1 VTTRDEENRAQQ
13 ILNAR
18 RDKRQISPSRPD
30 DLSLETAYRISRRIR
45 DIRTNEGEQV
55 VGRKL
60 GFTNRT
66 IWDEYDVHAP
76 IWGYMYNTTFRDVS
90 AAEIRFSLDPFCEP
104 RIEPEIAFGFS
115 RSPRPGDSDEALLD
129 AIAWYAHG
137 FEIVDS
143 LYRDWKFKAADTVAA
158 FGLHGAYLCG
168 PRRRVADDD
177 PSLLLQTLQKFRIEL
192 ACDGKTIDIGHG
204 ANVLGSPLAALRHA
218 LDVIAKDPDAEPVSA
233 GEIVTT
239 GTVTRA
245 FPVKQGET
253 WTTTVTGLPLDNL
266 RVAFV

>member
-1 VTTRDEENRAQQ
+1 MTPTGEEQRARH
-13 ILNAR
+13 IMGAR
-18 RDKRQISPSRPD
+18 RDRRQIARSAPD
-30 DLSLETAYRISRRIR
+30 ELSLDAAYRISSRIR
-45 DIRTNEGEQV
+45 DMRALEGERV
-55 VGRKL
+55 IGRKI

-76 IWGYMYNTTFRDVS
+76 IWGYMYDTTFRDVS
-90 AAEIRFSLDPFCEP
+90 SAEVQFSLAPFCEP

-115 RSPRPGDSDEALLD
+115 RAPHVGDSDEELLGSL
-129 AIAWYAHG
+129 AWYAHG

-168 PRRRVADDD
+168 PRRRVPDED
-177 PSLLLQTLQKFRIEL
+177 PAILLLALRNFRIDL
-192 ACDGKTIDIGHG
+192 ARDGETIDVGHG
-204 ANVLGSPLAALRHA
+204 SNVLGSPLSALRHA
-218 LDVIAKDPDAEPVSA
+218 LEVIASDPDAEPVSD
-233 GEIVTT
+233 GEVVTT

-245 FPVKQGET
+245 FPVKPGET
-253 WTTTVTGLPLDNL
+253 WSTTLTGLPLDNL

>member
-1 VTTRDEENRAQQ
+1 MRPTGEEQRARQ
-13 ILNAR
+13 ILNPR
-18 RDKRQISPSRPD
+18 RERRQIAPSGPD
-30 DLSLETAYRISRRIR
+30 ELSLESAYRISRRIR
-45 DIRTNEGEQV
+45 DVRTSEGEQV
-55 VGRKL
+55 IGRKL
-60 GFTNRT
+60 GFTNST
-66 IWDEYDVHAP
+66 IWEEYDVHAP
-76 IWGYMYNTTFRDVS
+76 IWGYMYDTTFRDVP

-115 RSPRPGDSDEALLD
+115 HAPCPGDSDEDLLG
-129 AIAWYAHG
+129 AVAWYAHG

-143 LYRDWKFKAADTVAA
+143 LYKDWKFKAADTVAA

-168 PRRRVADDD
+168 PRRKVAGDD
-177 PSLLLQTLQKFRIEL
+177 PARLRQALRNFRIEL
-192 ACDGKTIDIGHG
+192 ARDGEIMDIGDG

-218 LDVIAKDPDAEPVSA
+218 MEVIAKDRDANPISA

-253 WTTTVTGLPLDNL
+253 WSTTLSGLPLDNL
-266 RVAFV
+266 RVEFV

>member
-1 VTTRDEENRAQQ
+1 MASVSEEERARHV
-13 ILNAR
+13 LNAR
-18 RDKRQISPSRPD
+18 RERRQIAPSGPGE
-30 DLSLETAYRISRRIR
+30 LSLETAYRISRRIR
-45 DIRTNEGEQV
+45 DMRVDEGECV

-76 IWGYMYNTTFRDVS
+76 IWGYMYDTTFHDVS
-90 AAEIRFSLDPFCEP
+90 GAEIRFSLTPFCEP

-115 RSPRPGDSDEALLD
+115 HAPTIGDSDEALLN

-143 LYRDWKFKAADTVAA
+143 LYKDWKFKAADTVAA

-168 PRRRVADDD
+168 PRRQLAEAD
-177 PSLLLQTLQKFRIEL
+177 PASLLEALQSFRIEL
-192 ACDGKTIDIGHG
+192 ARDGETVDIGDG

-218 LDVIAKDPDAEPVSA
+218 IEVITNDPDADPISA

-245 FPVKQGET
+245 FPVKQGEVWST
-253 WTTTVTGLPLDNL
+253 RFSGLPLEDL
-266 RVAFV
+266 KVAFV

>member
-1 VTTRDEENRAQQ
+1 MTPAEEEERARK
-13 ILNAR
+13 IMEAR
-18 RDKRQISPSRPD
+18 RDRRPIALSGPD
-30 DLSLETAYRISRRIR
+30 ELSLETAYRISRRIR
-45 DIRTNEGEQV
+45 DLRMQDGERV
-55 VGRKL
+55 IGRKL

-76 IWGYMYNTTFRDVS
+76 ILGYMYDTTFRDVS
-90 AAEIRFSLDPFCEP
+90 AAEIKFSLEPFCEP

-115 RSPRPGDSDEALLD
+115 RAPRPGDSDEALLD

-168 PRRRVADDD
+168 PRRKVADDD
-177 PSLLLQTLQKFRIEL
+177 RATLPLALQSFQIEL
-192 ACDGKTIDIGHG
+192 ARDGETIDIGHG
-204 ANVLGSPLAALRHA
+204 ANVLGSPLATLRHA
-218 LDVIAKDPDAEPVSA
+218 LEVIAKDPDAASISA

-253 WTTTVTGLPLDNL
+253 WSTMVTGLPLDNL
-266 RVAFV
+266 EIVFV

>member
-1 VTTRDEENRAQQ
+1 MTPTEEQQWARQ
-13 ILNAR
+13 ILDAR
-18 RDKRQISPSRPD
+18 RDRRQVARSEPGE
-30 DLSLETAYRISRRIR
+30 LSLEIAYRISSRIR
-45 DIRTNEGEQV
+45 DMRTNEGERV
-55 VGRKL
+55 VGRKI
-60 GFTNRT
+60 GFTNKT

-76 IWGYMYNTTFRDVS
+76 IWGYMYDTTFRDVS
-90 AAEIRFSLDPFCEP
+90 SAEIKFSLAPFCEP

-115 RSPRPGDSDEALLD
+115 RAPHFGDSDEDLLG

-143 LYRDWKFKAADTVAA
+143 LYKDWKFKAADTVAA

-168 PRRRVADDD
+168 PRRQVTEEDCAH
-177 PSLLLQTLQKFRIEL
+177 LLQALQNFRIEL
-192 ACDGKTIDIGHG
+192 ARDGEIIDIGDG

-218 LDVIAKDPDAEPVSA
+218 LEVIAKDPDADPISA
-233 GEIVTT
+233 GEVVTT

-253 WTTTVTGLPLDNL
+253 WSTTLSGLPLDHL
-266 RVAFV
+266 RVAFI